1 MSEARVGMGARGGAK
16 GKALDDAANETGSK
30 RQEHPGLPRII
41 PDQTGAPV
49 ASGRGRVAPQPAP
62 AGPGGLQASRCPCR
76 D

>member
-1 MSEARVGMGARGGAK
+1 MTG
-16 GKALDDAANETGSK
+16 NETGSK
-30 RQEHPGLPRII
+30 RQERLGLPRII

-62 AGPGGLQASRCPCR
+62 AGAGGLQASRCPCR